1 MRVSRY
7 INNIYDNQKGIFL
20 CFCQREPAL
29 VTSTG
34 LFQNNRRESQDQF
47 IRSHFK
53 VEKDGLFGKTAYLD
67 NLESKNNLPFYFE
80 YLLKHLLGG
89 SLPLYLHVS

>member
-53 VEKDGLFGKTAYLD
+53 VEKDGLFGKTAYLERRLIWKD
-67 NLESKNNLPFYFE
+67 GLFGKTAYLERRLIWTT
-80 YLLKHLLGG
+80 
-89 SLPLYLHVS
+89 